1 MVMDSPP
8 DQAPRASS
16 GPTLPPHDAGRPEDA
31 ERELGLRITS
41 DGDWLYQGSPIR
53 RMELVKLFASVLRR
67 EGDGSYWLV
76 TPVERGRIAV
86 EDAPFVAIE
95 LARTGQ
101 GRAQQLRVRTNL
113 DEWVPIGPRHPIRLR
128 RSAGVAEESGPA
140 PYVEMRDGLEA
151 RVARSVYYELVD
163 LAEEHSVDGRARIG
177 VWSEGDFF
185 ALHEQGA

>member
-1 MVMDSPP
+1 MVTDSPP

-16 GPTLPPHDAGRPEDA
+16 RPTLPPEDARPPEDA

-41 DGDWLYQGSPIR
+41 DGEWLYQGSPIR
-53 RMELVKLFASVLRR
+53 RLELVKLFASVLRR
-67 EGDGSYWLV
+67 EADGSYWLV

-101 GRAQQLRVRTNL
+101 GRQQQLRVRTNL
-113 DEWVPIGPRHPIRLR
+113 DAWVPIGARHPIRLR
-128 RSAGVAEESGPA
+128 RPAGVAEDSGPA
-140 PYVEMRDGLEA
+140 PYVEVRDGLEA
-151 RVARSVYYELVD
+151 RVARSVYYELVE
-163 LAEEHSVDGRARIG
+163 LAEELLVDGWARIG
-177 VWSEGDFF
+177 VWSEGHFF